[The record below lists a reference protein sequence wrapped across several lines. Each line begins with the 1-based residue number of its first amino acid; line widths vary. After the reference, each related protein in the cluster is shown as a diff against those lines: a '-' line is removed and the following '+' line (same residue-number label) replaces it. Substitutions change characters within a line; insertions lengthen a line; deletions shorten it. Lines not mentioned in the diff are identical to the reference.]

1 MEFNN
6 RLVKTNWR
14 RMRLTDRKLT
24 VQPSAGQQ
32 LSMLLASSSA
42 EEMASIVFHTA
53 QKTVS

>member
-1 MEFNN
+1 
-6 RLVKTNWR
+6 
-14 RMRLTDRKLT
+14 MRLTDRKLT